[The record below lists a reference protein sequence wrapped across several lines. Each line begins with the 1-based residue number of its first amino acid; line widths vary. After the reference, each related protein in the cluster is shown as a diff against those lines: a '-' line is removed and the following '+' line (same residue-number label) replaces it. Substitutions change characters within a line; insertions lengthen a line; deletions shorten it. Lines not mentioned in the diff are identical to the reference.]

1 MNIANL
7 QQLIDA
13 LRNELQQYGEMLA
26 LLDNQQELMR
36 SRAVSNIPG
45 SMAAINDQTAAIQ
58 SARAQ
63 RETLQR
69 GIAQSVGRGPDST
82 FSDILPALPAAY
94 RPLVSALVA
103 ENNALLRRVRE
114 SAQKSQTLLRKTS
127 DDMQQVVTALPG
139 GDTAFRIQTPIL
151 LPVQPESTLYEAIA

>member
-1 MNIANL
+1 
-7 QQLIDA
+7 
-13 LRNELQQYGEMLA
+13 MLA

-36 SRAVSNIPG
+36 SRAVINVPG

-63 RETLQR
+63 REAFQR
-69 GIAQSVGRGPDST
+69 VTAQAVGRGPEST
-82 FSDILPALPAAY
+82 FSEILPALPAAY
-94 RPLVSALVA
+94 RPLVSALVD

-114 SAQKSQTLLRKTS
+114 SAQKSQALLRKSS

-139 GDTAFRIQTPIL
+139 GDTAFRIKAPIL
-151 LPVQPESTLYEAIA
+151 LPVQHESTLYEAIA